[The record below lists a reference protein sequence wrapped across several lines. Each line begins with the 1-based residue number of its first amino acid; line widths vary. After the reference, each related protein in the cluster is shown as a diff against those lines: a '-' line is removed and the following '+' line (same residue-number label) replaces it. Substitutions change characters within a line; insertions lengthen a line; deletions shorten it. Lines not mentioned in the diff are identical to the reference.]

1 MNIRYRKTMGII
13 YILVGILFA
22 CMYFVIALGG
32 GKASVTPLVFAFL
45 AILFGILFLTRT
57 YFVLNEDGLVL
68 YAILGPAK
76 TVYKIQSLKDIEIE
90 NKTVYVTQEGKRTK
104 IPIAVWMVEK
114 KDWQAF
120 VQKVNEAK
128 QSQ

>member
-1 MNIRYRKTMGII
+1 MRIRYRKTVGVI
-13 YILVGILFA
+13 YILLGILFA
-22 CMYFVIALGG
+22 YMYFAIALSGQ
-32 GKASVTPLVFAFL
+32 KVCMALVAAFIT
-45 AILFGILFLTRT
+45 ILFGILFLTRT
-57 YFVLNEDGLVL
+57 YFVLNEDSLVL

-90 NKTVYVTQEGKRTK
+90 NSTIFCTQDGKRKK
-104 IPIAVWMVEK
+104 IPITVWMVEK

-128 QSQ
+128 SR